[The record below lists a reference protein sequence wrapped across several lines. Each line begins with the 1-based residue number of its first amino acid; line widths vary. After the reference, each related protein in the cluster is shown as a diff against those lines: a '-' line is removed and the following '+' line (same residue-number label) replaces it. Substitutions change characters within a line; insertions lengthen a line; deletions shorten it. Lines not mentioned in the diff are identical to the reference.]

1 MFRRL
6 ACIFTHAKDS
16 SNGWLEI
23 RGKVEMLEVMLCRLL
38 WSAFRGLIIK
48 SLSIVTVERKLE
60 GIFCGWLSKSKR
72 QVP

>member
-1 MFRRL
+1 
-6 ACIFTHAKDS
+6 
-16 SNGWLEI
+16 
-23 RGKVEMLEVMLCRLL
+23 MLEVMLCRLL